1 MAASQTVLGLTSNVI
16 TAAAMIF
23 ASSAAFAL
31 FNMTAVTMR
40 QRQVPAALL
49 GRVTGLYGSVALG
62 AETLGAVSGGALAT
76 VAGIRAPMLAGALP
90 LALVT
95 VWLAWKHHRTQPA

>member
-1 MAASQTVLGLTSNVI
+1 MLFRSLTSNFI
-16 TAAAMIF
+16 TAATMLF
-23 ASSAAFAL
+23 ASSAAFAM
-31 FNMTAVTMR
+31 FNITAVTMR

-49 GRVTGLYGSVALG
+49 GRVSGLYGTVASG

-90 LALVT
+90 LVIVT
-95 VWLAWKHHRTQPA
+95 VWVAWKHHRTAPP